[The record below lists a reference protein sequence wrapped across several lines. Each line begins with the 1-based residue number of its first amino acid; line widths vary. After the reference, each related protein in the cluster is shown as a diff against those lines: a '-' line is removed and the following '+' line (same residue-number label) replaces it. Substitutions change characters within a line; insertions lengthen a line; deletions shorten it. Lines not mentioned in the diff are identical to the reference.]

1 MSEKRDVTPQDVH
14 EVVVWAAA
22 PGFGGFLRDKRTAAG
37 LPLQMA
43 SEVMGTSYS
52 YLGRLER
59 GEVVTPPTLRFL
71 ASVAFTYQCPLD
83 EVAAAAGITIDER
96 WKRLAADP
104 SEAQIRFRRLVE
116 HFQPIGLRDPGPM
129 YYSPY
134 HKDWAA
140 QLVRNVERRALEQP
154 ELPPLRTA
162 LSTGVEVARTDEER
176 QDLLTSSTGFM
187 AWGGD
192 PGFGPAL
199 KKHRTGAGISLR
211 QAGRLFGGSHAQVA
225 RMERTTWQRPPTR
238 KLMEKIASA
247 YGLELFGVMSM
258 AGFRS
263 GVPLDVMLGADVHE
277 LFHRLLFDVGLAPEG
292 MEERDITLFSDLQ
305 KQQMVDLAEQADE
318 AVRTHGACVE
328 RILESDDPFP
338 PDEG

>member
-1 MSEKRDVTPQDVH
+1 MSEKRDVTLRDVRD
-14 EVVVWAAA
+14 VVVWAAA
-22 PGFGGFLRDKRTAAG
+22 PGFGGFLRNKRNAAG
-37 LPLQMA
+37 LPLQLA

-71 ASVAFTYQCPLD
+71 ASVAFTYRCPLD
-83 EVAAAAGITIDER
+83 QVAAAAGIPIDER

-104 SEAQIRFRRLVE
+104 SKAQVRFRRLVK
-116 HFQPIGLRDPGPM
+116 HFKPIGLKDPGPM

-134 HKDWAA
+134 HKDWAVE
-140 QLVRNVERRALEQP
+140 LVRAVERRALERP
-154 ELPPLRTA
+154 DLPPLRAA
-162 LSTGVEVARTDEER
+162 LSTGLEGARTDEER
-176 QDLLTSSTGFM
+176 RELRDSSTGFM

-199 KKHRTGAGISLR
+199 KKRRTDAGISLR

-225 RMERTTWQRPPTR
+225 RMERTARQRPPTR
-238 KLMEKIASA
+238 KLMEKIATA
-247 YGLELFGVMSM
+247 YGLELFDVMSM

-263 GVPLDVMLGADVHE
+263 GVPLNVMLGADVHE
-277 LFHRLLFDVGLAPEG
+277 LFQRLLFDLGLRPEG
-292 MEERDITLFSDLQ
+292 MEERDLTLFSDLQ
-305 KQQMVDLAEQADE
+305 KQQMIDLAEQTDE
-318 AVRTHGACVE
+318 TVRIHGACIE
-328 RILESDDPFP
+328 RILESDGPFP